1 MQRTEVAIRYKDRS
15 NKLQTKLGYVE
26 ASDETLK
33 REKRLM
39 SERKRVI
46 ERLEL
51 LEQLQYKNSLN
62 TSMPLS
68 GKPPK
73 PKRQSYAA
81 LNRTV
86 DEERTSLPKLRII
99 ER

>member
-51 LEQLQYKNSLN
+51 LE
-62 TSMPLS
+62 
-68 GKPPK
+68 
-73 PKRQSYAA
+73 
-81 LNRTV
+81 
-86 DEERTSLPKLRII
+86 
-99 ER
+99 